1 MRSGSN
7 LSSQKP
13 APSSYAEW
21 IEFARTASH
30 GWHEE
35 ETKYPYDQ
43 PHYDDAWGHFTQMV
57 WRNTTRV
64 GCAVGNCN
72 PAQVDWP
79 ARLYCCKHG
88 CMLSWT
94 RWYETDYDYVGNNIA
109 AGQFE
114 AQVWGP
120 VCGDP
125 AVGEVRARADVHY
138 KWK

>member
-13 APSSYAEW
+13 APSNYAEW

-64 GCAVGNCN
+64 GCALGNCD
-72 PAQVDWP
+72 AGKVDWP
-79 ARLYCCKHG
+79 ARFYCCEWLELG
-88 CMLSWT
+88 VVT
-94 RWYETDYDYVGNNIA
+94 
-109 AGQFE
+109 
-114 AQVWGP
+114 
-120 VCGDP
+120 CGHDKLI
-125 AVGEVRARADVHY
+125 RDRLRLCRQ
-138 KWK
+138 